1 MGNWKKH
8 LLVME
13 VIKLSQNISISI
25 LSGKGGTGKTTIAV
39 NMALSLDNVQL
50 LDADVEEPNDY
61 IFISPEIIN
70 KESESVMRLIPVV
83 DDDKCTACRKC
94 VDFCEYNALAMMLD
108 NVLVFEEVCHSCGG
122 CKIVCPEDA
131 ITEKEKELGKI
142 RHDEQKDLDFW
153 QGELNTGEE
162 KAVPVIEKLKTKI
175 NYNKKV
181 IIDSPP
187 GTTCPTI
194 EAIADT
200 DYTLVV
206 TEPSPFGVHDL
217 NMVVEM
223 LKNVNQPFAVIINR
237 AEEDSN
243 YLIEDYCRENDIQI
257 VMKLPFSRKIAEL
270 YSRGE
275 TFLEEIEGWE
285 SKFKDLYKDIVE
297 EVKNNER
304 NYSN

>member
-1 MGNWKKH
+1 
-8 LLVME
+8 ME
-13 VIKLSQNISISI
+13 VVKLVQDISISI

-70 KESESVMRLIPVV
+70 KDSEPVMRLIPEV
-83 DDDKCTACRKC
+83 DDEKCTACRKC

-142 RHDEQKDLDFW
+142 RHDEQKSIDFW

-175 NYNKKV
+175 NHNKKI

-194 EAIADT
+194 EAITDT

-217 NMVVEM
+217 DMVVEM
-223 LKNVNQPFAVIINR
+223 LKTVDQPFSVIINR

-243 YLIEDYCRENDIQI
+243 YLIEDYCRENNINI
-257 VMKLPFSRKIAEL
+257 LMEVPFSRKIAEL
-270 YSRGE
+270 YSRGKV
-275 TFLEEIEGWE
+275 FVGEIEGWE
-285 SKFKDLYKDIVE
+285 SKFKNLYKNIVE
-297 EVKNNER
+297 EVKSNER

>member
-1 MGNWKKH
+1 MN
-8 LLVME
+8 E
-13 VIKLSQNISISI
+13 EISISI

-61 IFISPEIIN
+61 IFISPEIN
-70 KESESVMRLIPVV
+70 KKDSESVMRLIPEV

-142 RHDEQKDLDFW
+142 RHDEQQDLDFW

-175 NYNKKV
+175 NLNKKI

-194 EAIADT
+194 EAITDT
-200 DYTLVV
+200 DYTVVV
-206 TEPSPFGVHDL
+206 TEPSPFGIHDL
-217 NMVVEM
+217 KMVVEM
-223 LKNVNQPFAVIINR
+223 LEKLDQPFAVIINR

-243 YLIEDYCRENDIQI
+243 YLIRDYCTENNIKI
-257 VMKLPFSRKIAEL
+257 LMEVPFSRKIAEL
-270 YSRGE
+270 YSRGKV
-275 TFLEEIEGWE
+275 FVGEIEGWE
-285 SKFKDLYKDIVE
+285 NRFKNLYNNIVE
-297 EVKNNER
+297 EVKNHER